1 MKKSMENY
9 AVFVG
14 MFMLGLVEAVS
25 GFVLWLAL
33 PQGSGGHGV
42 GRLAGGVESTFW
54 SLSRHTWIDIH
65 DWVAVA
71 IMAVIV
77 IHLAL
82 HWKWMFYMT
91 KKLFQPRKLASQAEE
106 IGSRV

>member
-1 MKKSMENY
+1 MKKSMKNY
-9 AVFVG
+9 VVFVA
-14 MFMLGLVEAVS
+14 MFILGLVEAVS

-33 PQGSGGHGV
+33 PQGGGWRG

-71 IMAVIV
+71 IMAVVV

-91 KKLFQPRKLASQAEE
+91 KKAFQPRKLAPQAEE
-106 IGSRV
+106 ISSRV